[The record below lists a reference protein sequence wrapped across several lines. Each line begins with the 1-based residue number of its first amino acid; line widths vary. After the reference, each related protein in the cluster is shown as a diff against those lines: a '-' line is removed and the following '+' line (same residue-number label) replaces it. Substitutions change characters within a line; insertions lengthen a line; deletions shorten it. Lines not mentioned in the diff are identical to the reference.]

1 MNSKHISAI
10 VCAAAISGSV
20 CTIAAEENQET
31 KTEDKLLEFGFS
43 MAFDSKFLSYGLVD
57 NNDPI
62 VMPSAEVTIAD
73 TLNFN
78 VAAIFDTTK
87 YGKKAEYGN
96 RGGRYQELDI
106 GAGLMHTFCKDDY
119 EMLPFSVDLS
129 LGYMYEYHPKHM
141 QNKPDN
147 PGAGTQFITFE
158 VALGDMWIEPVFL
171 YERDIMR
178 DNGTYLNLELGHTF
192 SLIDGDGCEPLLSLR
207 PSVAQGFGDKKRVA
221 GYLTKEDDEPL
232 DHAGLMDSTIALEL
246 AWNITDWC
254 CLSGYVAYSDYIFDS
269 TLREASRRYEATGKC
284 DTSYNFTGGVALSI
298 NF

>member
-1 MNSKHISAI
+1 
-10 VCAAAISGSV
+10 
-20 CTIAAEENQET
+20 
-31 KTEDKLLEFGFS
+31 

-62 VMPSAEVTIAD
+62 VTPSAEVTIAD

-96 RGGRYQELDI
+96 RGARYQELDI

-232 DHAGLMDSTIALEL
+232 DHAGAGLMDSTIALEL

-254 CLSGYVAYSDYIFDS
+254 CLSRYVAYSDYIFDS